1 MCHQVPRRTAMNRRT
16 PVSRTTNGLTNE
28 YTRTSPST
36 MLTTTTNPTD
46 TIEYPHD
53 YGRQDDGNVNART
66 MDTGTN
72 ARMMG
77 ISITNAIEYQHDYGR
92 QDDSQQCECRHDG
105 HQHQRQ
111 RNSTNLNGGT
121 LGSNANASTT
131 DGRII
136 NSNVMT
142 AAGTVC
148 AGSPSGGEHMTG
160 HKLCPALTIFSNGR
174 CCVLIL
180 SAQCQPFFLYIF
192 IVDP

>member
-1 MCHQVPRRTAMNRRT
+1 M
-16 PVSRTTNGLTNE
+16 TT
-28 YTRTSPST
+28 
-36 MLTTTTNPTD
+36 D
-46 TIEYPHD
+46 
-53 YGRQDDGNVNART
+53 ART

-105 HQHQRQ
+105 HRHQRQ

-121 LGSNANASTT
+121 MGSNANASTT

-142 AAGTVC
+142 AAGTVARWTSAMQRCHSGC
-148 AGSPSGGEHMTG
+148 AGSPSSGEHMTG
-160 HKLCPALTIFSNGR
+160 HKLCPALTIFSNGQ

-180 SAQCQPFFLYIF
+180 SAQCWPFFVYFYHRSIIYF
-192 IVDP
+192 ILKYMRENGWK